1 MIRHSEPSDS
11 QASPEPI
18 PGQSGLRPPDFLPR
32 PPSRIEDLG
41 IPEHLLVDIALRYVH
56 LNGTASI
63 HALARAMKL
72 SLEVA
77 ETIFRRLTDQQYF
90 EVRRMEGDDY
100 VFSLSTAGKKLAA
113 ERAANLRYC
122 GPAPVSHH
130 EWAEMVRRQ
139 SAHPPVSRARLKE
152 ALSDIVLPD
161 SLIDALGPAL
171 ISQGSIFLYGPSGT
185 GKTTIA
191 ERLLNI
197 FDDTVLVPWAIEV
210 DGHIIT
216 VADPAVHQPVAFEG
230 LDFDS
235 RWRLCRRPF
244 MAAGGEL
251 VTSMLDLQKDESTGV
266 FIAPLQMKANNGI
279 LLIDDFGRQLMSP
292 RDLLNRWIV
301 PLDRRVDF
309 LSLGSGKFT
318 APFELLVVFSSNLE
332 PHELGDEA
340 FLRRV
345 PNKILVGGVD
355 AEIFDAI
362 FHLTVA
368 ARNMS
373 FEPGIESRF
382 RELCLRHSP
391 DLRPCF
397 PRDICGAIRAI
408 ALYEG
413 RRPTVTL
420 ADLERAV
427 AGYFATGEQT

>member
-1 MIRHSEPSDS
+1 
-11 QASPEPI
+11 
-18 PGQSGLRPPDFLPR
+18 
-32 PPSRIEDLG
+32 
-41 IPEHLLVDIALRYVH
+41 
-56 LNGTASI
+56 
-63 HALARAMKL
+63 
-72 SLEVA
+72 
-77 ETIFRRLTDQQYF
+77 
-90 EVRRMEGDDY
+90 
-100 VFSLSTAGKKLAA
+100 
-113 ERAANLRYC
+113 
-122 GPAPVSHH
+122 
-130 EWAEMVRRQ
+130 
-139 SAHPPVSRARLKE
+139 
-152 ALSDIVLPD
+152 
-161 SLIDALGPAL
+161 
-171 ISQGSIFLYGPSGT
+171 
-185 GKTTIA
+185 
-191 ERLLNI
+191 
-197 FDDTVLVPWAIEV
+197 
-210 DGHIIT
+210 
-216 VADPAVHQPVAFEG
+216 
-230 LDFDS
+230 
-235 RWRLCRRPF
+235 
-244 MAAGGEL
+244 
-251 VTSMLDLQKDESTGV
+251 MLDLQKDESTGV

-382 RELCLRHSP
+382 P